1 MFLVSSEK
9 IVHDI
14 SGISTVG
21 GGLFIE
27 YIILG
32 MAHFEENLIQQI
44 KNQDQLI
51 KTLKGRLASAEKQDD
66 NMIKILD
73 SLKMNDKTRKTEL
86 LETRTILQDSLKK
99 SQELEQKTIE
109 QIKKVERANKYAD
122 GLKLLLHEKDVMI
135 NELKYKVSLGEE
147 AEKNKHLVDKLEMC
161 NREKEAVYKA
171 NKILEENLEALN
183 AAKLVTTN
191 SLNCLISQFLLVV
204 FSAVA
209 RLKQTPVTAK

>member
-1 MFLVSSEK
+1 MNNTNKCKENEIFLMNKNKMFLVSSEK

-14 SGISTVG
+14 SG
-21 GGLFIE
+21 
-27 YIILG
+27 
-32 MAHFEENLIQQI
+32 MAHFEKNLIKQI

-51 KTLKGRLASAEKQDD
+51 KTLKTRLVSAEKQDE

-73 SLKMNDKTRKTEL
+73 SLKLNDKTRKTEL
-86 LETRTILQDSLKK
+86 VETRQILQDSLKK
-99 SQELEQKTIE
+99 SQDLEQKTIE

-147 AEKNKHLVDKLEMC
+147 AEKNKHLMDKLVMC

-171 NKILEENLEALN
+171 NKILEDNLEAMN

-191 SLNCLISQFLLVV
+191 SLNCLISPMFI
-204 FSAVA
+204 SALA
-209 RLKQTPVTAK
+209 RLKQTSIPAK

>member
-1 MFLVSSEK
+1 
-9 IVHDI
+9 
-14 SGISTVG
+14 
-21 GGLFIE
+21 
-27 YIILG
+27 

-51 KTLKGRLASAEKQDD
+51 KTLKGRLASAEKQD
-66 NMIKILD
+66 NNVIKILD
-73 SLKMNDKTRKTEL
+73 SLRMNDRTRKTEL
-86 LETRTILQDSLKK
+86 LETRQILQDSLRK
-99 SQELEQKTIE
+99 SQDLEKKTIE

-171 NKILEENLEALN
+171 NKILEDNLEALN
-183 AAKLVTTN
+183 SAKLVTTCN
-191 SLNCLISQFLLVV
+191 NMSLNSIFYLI
-204 FSAVA
+204 FSFCKTQADFS
-209 RLKQTPVTAK
+209 RSIMNPTLNSCQ

>member
-1 MFLVSSEK
+1 MNNTNKCKENEIFLMNKNKMFLVSSEK

-14 SGISTVG
+14 SG
-21 GGLFIE
+21 
-27 YIILG
+27 
-32 MAHFEENLIQQI
+32 MAHFEKNLIKQI

-51 KTLKGRLASAEKQDD
+51 KTLKTRLVSAEKQDE

-73 SLKMNDKTRKTEL
+73 SLKLNDKTRKTEL
-86 LETRTILQDSLKK
+86 VETRQILQDSLKK
-99 SQELEQKTIE
+99 SQDLEQKTIE

-147 AEKNKHLVDKLEMC
+147 AEKNKHLMDKLVMC

-171 NKILEENLEALN
+171 NKILEDNLEAMN

-191 SLNCLISQFLLVV
+191 SLNCLIFPM
-204 FSAVA
+204 FISALA
-209 RLKQTPVTAK
+209 RLKQTSIPAK

>member
-14 SGISTVG
+14 SGKLSKLDQI
-21 GGLFIE
+21 FE

-73 SLKMNDKTRKTEL
+73 SLKINDKTRKTEL

-99 SQELEQKTIE
+99 SQIIEQKTIE

-191 SLNCLISQFLLVV
+191 LLIYLISQFHFFV
-204 FSAVA
+204 FSAIA
-209 RLKQTPVTAK
+209 RLEQTPVSAK

>member
-1 MFLVSSEK
+1 
-9 IVHDI
+9 
-14 SGISTVG
+14 
-21 GGLFIE
+21 
-27 YIILG
+27 
-32 MAHFEENLIQQI
+32 MAHFEKNLIQQI

-51 KTLKGRLASAEKQDD
+51 KTLKTRLASAEKQDE

-73 SLKMNDKTRKTEL
+73 SLKLNDKTRKTEL
-86 LETRTILQDSLKK
+86 LETRQILQDSLKK
-99 SQELEQKTIE
+99 SQDLEQKTIE

-147 AEKNKHLVDKLEMC
+147 AEKNKHLMDKLVMC

-171 NKILEENLEALN
+171 NKILEDNLEAMN

-191 SLNCLISQFLLVV
+191 SLNCLISLIFF
-204 FSAVA
+204 FSSCRTQADFNPSKMNQI
-209 RLKQTPVTAK
+209 LNLFQ

>member
-1 MFLVSSEK
+1 MIFLV
-9 IVHDI
+9 
-14 SGISTVG
+14 
-21 GGLFIE
+21 E
-27 YIILG
+27 YLIKRSDYWICIILG

-51 KTLKGRLASAEKQDD
+51 NTLKSRLASAEKQDE

-73 SLKMNDKTRKTEL
+73 SLKLNDKTRKTEL
-86 LETRTILQDSLKK
+86 LETRQILQDSLKK
-99 SQELEQKTIE
+99 SQDLEQKTIE

-191 SLNCLISQFLLVV
+191 SLNCLISQFLLFE

-209 RLKQTPVTAK
+209 RHKQIAVSAK

>member
-1 MFLVSSEK
+1 
-9 IVHDI
+9 
-14 SGISTVG
+14 
-21 GGLFIE
+21 
-27 YIILG
+27 

-51 KTLKGRLASAEKQDD
+51 KTLKSRLASAEKQDE

-73 SLKMNDKTRKTEL
+73 SLKLNDKTRKTEL
-86 LETRTILQDSLKK
+86 LETRQILQDSLEK
-99 SQELEQKTIE
+99 SQDLEKKTIE

-147 AEKNKHLVDKLEMC
+147 AEKNKHLVDKLVMC

-171 NKILEENLEALN
+171 NKILEDNLEAMN

-191 SLNCLISQFLLVV
+191 SLNCPISLLFFFQLLQDSSKLQSQQNESSIEFISMKKEIYEQDQMIVL
-204 FSAVA
+204 
-209 RLKQTPVTAK
+209 LKEEIEGQNK

>member
-14 SGISTVG
+14 SG
-21 GGLFIE
+21 
-27 YIILG
+27 
-32 MAHFEENLIQQI
+32 MAHFEKNLIKQI

-51 KTLKGRLASAEKQDD
+51 KTLKTRLVSAEKQDE

-73 SLKMNDKTRKTEL
+73 SLKLNDKTRKTEL
-86 LETRTILQDSLKK
+86 VETRQILQDSLKK
-99 SQELEQKTIE
+99 SQDLEQKTIE

-147 AEKNKHLVDKLEMC
+147 AEKNKHLMDKLVMC

-171 NKILEENLEALN
+171 NKILEDNLEAMN

-191 SLNCLISQFLLVV
+191 SLNCLISPMFI
-204 FSAVA
+204 SALA
-209 RLKQTPVTAK
+209 RLKQTSIPAK